1 MPLPRSWAEA
11 AAHPAIQ
18 SIQSSTE
25 GGNSKQ
31 RWVTLAEPWTVH
43 GWDGPSFPVYDF
55 RDLQYMLKNA
65 TEDTANERRGFGF
78 Q

>member
-11 AAHPAIQ
+11 ACHPAVQ
-18 SIQSSTE
+18 SIQPATD
-25 GGNSKQ
+25 GGKQ
-31 RWVTLAEPWTVH
+31 RWVTLAEPWVVS

-65 TEDTANERRGFGF
+65 TQDSANERRLVAI
-78 Q
+78 